1 MFGYRTHINSLTNY
15 RMKHRISFL
24 KSYYLGVIALTLFTN
39 CNSKSYIIKS
49 DFATDTEGWT
59 ITGDA
64 QGDFSEPS
72 YAAEGGIT
80 DGYIFADDDVQ
91 GGVWYFTAPKTYN
104 GNKSEFYGA
113 TLKFSLLQES
123 RMSKQFL
130 SDDIVIKNGNDQIS
144 YIYDKK
150 DFPSKKWTN
159 YSVKISA
166 EQGWFKGGYTSNVQA
181 TETDIKAILSNITQF
196 SIRGEFETGPDTGA
210 LDNVSITK
218 K

>member
-1 MFGYRTHINSLTNY
+1 MFENRTYTNTLSKY
-15 RMKHRISFL
+15 SMKQLIKFL
-24 KSYYLGVIALTLFTN
+24 KPLFLGVFSLVLFTG
-39 CNSKSYIIKS
+39 CDSKNYIVKS

-72 YAAEGGIT
+72 YAAEGGVS

-91 GGVWYFTAPKTYN
+91 GGVWYFTAPETYN

-113 TLKFSLLQES
+113 TLNFSLLQES

-130 SDDIVIKNGNDQIS
+130 KNDIVIKNGNDQIA
-144 YIYDKK
+144 YVYDKK
-150 DFPSKKWTN
+150 DYPSKEWTD
-159 YSVKISA
+159 YEVKISVD
-166 EQGWFKGGYTSNVQA
+166 QGWFKGSYNSKAQA
-181 TETDIKAILSNITQF
+181 TEAEIKAVLSKITQF

-210 LDNVSITK
+210 LDHVIITK